1 MAISSNLKPADIVP
15 AIGIDNFK
23 SSRYRIV
30 CRYRIVKVGISAI
43 SSTALIRGSATVVLA
58 PGVNTS
64 DGNTSL
70 LGGNVHELA
79 RDQTI
84 SASTGGIH
92 RLKSNTVK
100 GTSDTVGLLGQDL
113 LDGVGG
119 VEYDRDSTDGLSE
132 AETVRHLVHG
142 VDARS
147 TTKQSRVG
155 GEETHG
161 SGTKDGNT
169 VPRLEATVGQCMP
182 ASSENIGDHQVVHL
196 LGEVA
201 RLVII
206 RNRYRR
212 HFGKRD
218 TGILAMLVI
227 SVSTRDQLGVS

>member
-1 MAISSNLKPADIVP
+1 MLQVVTVAAVVFRSLLDVNDRADNKAGRGAVVGDQVNKRVGALERQDNSAANGQGLGPKLKDRD
-15 AIGIDNFK
+15 GD
-23 SSRYRIV
+23 SGRD
-30 CRYRIVKVGISAI
+30 SAG
-43 SSTALIRGSATVVLA
+43 IRGSATAVLA
-58 PGVNTS
+58 TGVNTS

-100 GTSDTVGLLGQDL
+100 GTGDTVGLLGQDL

-119 VEYDRDSTDGLSE
+119 VEHDRDSTDGLSE

-147 TTKQSRVG
+147 TTKQGGVG

-182 ASSENIGDHQVVHL
+182 ASSENIGDH
-196 LGEVA
+196 
-201 RLVII
+201 
-206 RNRYRR
+206 
-212 HFGKRD
+212 
-218 TGILAMLVI
+218 
-227 SVSTRDQLGVS
+227 